1 MTEHDVIQVAFTY
14 GLFSGGFGLHAGAE
28 RIGASVIPASTGS
41 LEKQVRIMK
50 DFKTTALAC
59 TPSYAVAIAI
69 RPPEVGIDPQGACRC
84 GSGSSAR
91 SRGAKAARSAWK
103 SSLGITA
110 LDNYGLT
117 EVLGPGVSF
126 ECEGRGR
133 PARQRGLLPRRDR
146 GPANARRPAGRRPKG
161 SSFSPPSPRKASRCC
176 ATGPATSAAL
186 ARDSCPCG
194 STLARMSR
202 IRGRMDDMIIMGATK
217 IFPSQ
222 IEEIVTAETGL
233 SPHYRI
239 YLERHEGIDS
249 MTVAVEPAEHR
260 NGAEAGSPGALC
272 DRAARRIEAVL
283 GVTAKVVLA
292 GRGELSR
299 VEEGKPRRV
308 VDTRPM

>member
-1 MTEHDVIQVAFTY
+1 M
-14 GLFSGGFGLHAGAE
+14 
-28 RIGASVIPASTGS
+28 
-41 LEKQVRIMK
+41 
-50 DFKTTALAC
+50 
-59 TPSYAVAIAI
+59 PSH
-69 RPPEVGIDPQGACRC
+69 PPVHEVGIDRKELALRVGFFGAEPWSEGLRECLEV
-84 GSGSSAR
+84 G
-91 SRGAKAARSAWK
+91 
-103 SSLGITA
+103 LGITA

-126 ECEGRGR
+126 ECGQKTGLHVNEDCFIIEVVDPRTGDVLPDGVEGELVLTTITKEGFPMLRYR
-133 PARQRGLLPRRDR
+133 
-146 GPANARRPAGRRPKG
+146 
-161 SSFSPPSPRKASRCC
+161 
-176 ATGPATSAAL
+176 TGDLAAL

-194 STLARMSR
+194 RTLARMSR
-202 IRGRMDDMIIMGATK
+202 IRGRMDDMIILGATK

-260 NGAEAGSPGALC
+260 NGAEASSPGALC